1 MLSCIGTI
9 RFLKND
15 SRDAAAPGDARY
27 KQKHIAELHARSAI
41 FQQRQ
46 RVLADL
52 WPVIHTINV
61 SLIMGLKAA
70 GFVASILK

>member
-1 MLSCIGTI
+1 LG
-9 RFLKND
+9 RFD
-15 SRDAAAPGDARY
+15 SEKTNRVPPRRRRDAHC
-27 KQKHIAELHARSAI
+27 KQTHIAKLHARSAI

-46 RVLADL
+46 RVLTDL

-61 SLIMGLKAA
+61 SLIMGLKAG